1 MPIFSYNNIDINY
14 IKEGQGEPLVLV
26 SGSFTKLQS
35 WNYQID
41 FFKDKMTV
49 IAFDKRGEGKSSR
62 PDYHYTMEMFVEDFK
77 NLCDYLNI
85 KEGIHLC
92 GSSMGAMI
100 AQRFVLK
107 YPEMIKTLI
116 LCSTFSYYPSK
127 TIDQNYLTY
136 QTLKDLDQGQ
146 RVEYWFPLVY
156 SRVFKKKLNEDKELF
171 DIIKKDMNFCAQ
183 TFDPS
188 LYKDW
193 INQIEA
199 LRDFDM
205 RDTIQNIT
213 QPTLIISGSRDKM
226 TIPGMREEMHEK
238 MPNSKL
244 EILNGL
250 GHAFTI
256 EDPEEANNSIWNFIQ
271 DNLG

>member
-1 MPIFSYNNIDINY
+1 MPIFRYNNIDINY

-62 PDYHYTMEMFVEDFK
+62 PDYHYTMEMFVEDLK

-92 GSSMGAMI
+92 GSSVGAMI
-100 AQRFVLK
+100 AQKFVLK
-107 YPEMIKTLI
+107 YPETIKTLI
-116 LCSTFSYYPSK
+116 LCGTFSYYPSK

-136 QTLKDLDQGQ
+136 QTLKDFDQDQ

-156 SRVFKKKLNEDKELF
+156 SRTFKKN
-171 DIIKKDMNFCAQ
+171 
-183 TFDPS
+183 
-188 LYKDW
+188 
-193 INQIEA
+193 
-199 LRDFDM
+199 
-205 RDTIQNIT
+205 
-213 QPTLIISGSRDKM
+213 
-226 TIPGMREEMHEK
+226 
-238 MPNSKL
+238 
-244 EILNGL
+244 
-250 GHAFTI
+250 
-256 EDPEEANNSIWNFIQ
+256 
-271 DNLG
+271 